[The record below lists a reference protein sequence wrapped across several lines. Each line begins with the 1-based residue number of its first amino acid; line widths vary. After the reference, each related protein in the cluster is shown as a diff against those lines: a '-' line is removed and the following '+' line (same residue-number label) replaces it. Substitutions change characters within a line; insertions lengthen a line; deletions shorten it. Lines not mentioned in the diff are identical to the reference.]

1 MRPIPKTS
9 ALITFALCLAAG
21 PAGACD
27 PEDLKAEYRNLC
39 ATPTDAIAT
48 LVAATAGKLKP
59 EMATLLASK
68 AKEAQDLCLAD
79 KYDDAMKLAVR
90 VAKALGSAEQE
101 HGLPRERLTAVPGN
115 AATRVAAR

>member
-1 MRPIPKTS
+1 MRPILKAS
-9 ALITFALCLAAG
+9 ALAAFALCLAAA

-48 LVAATAGKLKP
+48 LVGATAGRLKP
-59 EMATLLASK
+59 ETATLLASK

-79 KYDDAMKLAVR
+79 KYDDAMKLAIR

-101 HGLPRERLTAVPGN
+101 QGLPRERLTEAP
-115 AATRVAAR
+115 AATRLAAR